1 MRVVLDTNVLIS
13 AIFFSGTPSKILKHW
28 RKGNFTAVISKPIIV
43 EYTRVAEEIGAK
55 FPQIDISEILEL
67 FILNSEIVDTGDL
80 RITACEDPDDNK
92 FIECAIAGRCEI
104 IVSGDKHLLKLATY
118 QGIEILTPRKFI
130 DNYLKPK
137 RKSEQ

>member
-1 MRVVLDTNVLIS
+1 VRVVFDTNVLMS
-13 AIFFSGTPSKILKHW
+13 AIFFSGTPSNILKHW
-28 RKGNFTAVISKPIIV
+28 RKGDFTAVISNPIID
-43 EYTRVAEEIGAK
+43 EYTRVAEEIGEK

-80 RITACEDPDDNK
+80 KITACEDPDDNK

-137 RKSEQ
+137 RKSE